1 MEKTFETNKYGSV
14 TVRTA
19 MLENN
24 DKTTLSEGVEIK
36 GDDIELI
43 ELCYRFDI
51 EELTAEDVEK
61 LIEENL

>member
-19 MLENN
+19 ILENN

>member
-1 MEKTFETNKYGSV
+1 MEKTFETNNYGSV

-36 GDDIELI
+36 GDDIDLI
-43 ELCYRFDI
+43 ELYYRLDV
-51 EELTAEDVEK
+51 EELTSEDVEK
-61 LIEENL
+61 LIDENL

>member
-43 ELCYRFDI
+43 ELYYNIDI